1 MSASPRNDAPGA
13 PRRLRFGI
21 MCSGTRFHA
30 WEAHCIRELLAVEGV
45 ELALLV
51 VDPEGD
57 LEPPRGNLWQ
67 RLTAPTAGY
76 KLFKRF
82 SIIDK
87 LESERPVELEELLR
101 GVPRR
106 VCRAERSGKF
116 TQFFRA
122 EDVAAVRAHE
132 LDFVLRF
139 AYNIIRG
146 EILEAARHGVWSFHH
161 GDLDRVRGQPACL
174 WELIL
179 PEPVTGV
186 TLQRLT
192 EGLDNGIVLKK
203 AWFQTQTKS
212 YRRSRDA
219 AFLDS
224 TDLPARVCRD
234 LLAGHGEYVSSAPSA
249 TNAPIYRMPR
259 NAQTLA
265 LALRLCGRKLADAC
279 VWLFRHRQWNVGI
292 VDAPIAAF
300 LEPGFVPEVR
310 WLPAPPRRRFVA
322 DPFGIRRG
330 TKTTILAEELD
341 QAEQLG
347 RIVAIECEDGRE
359 PRILRGV
366 MDFDVH
372 ASYPHLLEHAGSI
385 WCVPEISASGEIALF
400 RAVEFPA
407 RWEKVA
413 TLARG
418 VKALDTSL
426 VLHEGRWWMF
436 YGVEGRQG
444 AVHLHARHAPAL
456 EGPWEEHAC
465 NPLQTDVRGTRPGGT
480 LFHHAGALYR
490 PAQDGTFGY
499 GSGITIRRITRL
511 SPTEF
516 AEEPAAHVR
525 ADPAGPYPSG
535 VHTLS
540 AMGDRTLVDGQRT
553 LFVPA
558 LFLAQLR
565 RLLRRLLRRVLRK

>member
-1 MSASPRNDAPGA
+1 VNGASRGDSGSV

-57 LEPPRGNLWQ
+57 LEPPRGSLWQ
-67 RLTAPTAGY
+67 RIRSPAAGY

-106 VCRAERSGKF
+106 VCRAVRSGKF
-116 TQFFRA
+116 TQYFSA

-132 LDFVLRF
+132 LDFILRF

-146 EILEAARHGVWSFHH
+146 EILESARLGVWSFHH
-161 GDLDRVRGQPACL
+161 GDIDKIRGQPACL
-174 WELIL
+174 WELLI
-179 PEPVTGV
+179 PDPVTGV

-192 EGLDNGIVLKK
+192 EGLDNGVVLKQ
-203 AWFQTQTKS
+203 AWFQTQLKS
-212 YRRSRDA
+212 YRKSRDA

-234 LLAGHGEYVSSAPSA
+234 LLAGRGEYVSGPASPTRAPV
-249 TNAPIYRMPR
+249 YRMPT
-259 NAQTLA
+259 NTQSLGLA
-265 LALRLCGRKLADAC
+265 VRLCMRRLSDAC

-292 VDAPIAAF
+292 ADAPIHAF
-300 LEPGFVPEVR
+300 LAPGFAPKVR
-310 WLPAPPRRRFVA
+310 WLPAPARRRFVA

-330 TKTTILAEELD
+330 ATTTILAEELD
-341 QAEQLG
+341 QAEQIG
-347 RIVAIECEDGRE
+347 RIVAIEWPDGGAPHVR
-359 PRILRGV
+359 RGV
-366 MDFDVH
+366 LDFDVH
-372 ASYPHLLEHAGSI
+372 ASYPHLLEHEGSI
-385 WCVPEISASGEIALF
+385 WCVPEISASGELALF
-400 RAVEFPA
+400 RALEFPL

-413 TLARG
+413 TLSRG
-418 VKALDTSL
+418 IAALDASL
-426 VLHEGRWWMF
+426 VQHEGRWWMF
-436 YGVEGRQG
+436 YGVEGRKG
-444 AVHLHARHAPAL
+444 AVHLHAQHASTLA
-456 EGPWEEHAC
+456 GPWSAHAC
-465 NPLQTDVRGTRPGGT
+465 NPLKTDVRGTRPGGT
-480 LFHHAGALYR
+480 LFHHEGALYR
-490 PAQDGTFGY
+490 PAQDGTHGY
-499 GSGITIRRITRL
+499 GSGVTINRVTRL

-516 AEEPAAHVR
+516 AETPAALVR
-525 ADPAGPYPSG
+525 PDASGPYPSG

-540 AMGDRTLVDGQRT
+540 SLGDRTLIDGQRT

-558 LFLAQLR
+558 LFFAQLR
-565 RLLRRLLRRVLRK
+565 RLVRRLSGT